1 LACFGDGPRAAAQTT
16 DNAAKPQTTRDS
28 APPHIIT
35 PVTVQTPP
43 AEQAPSFTLNDLLVY
58 MAKQQASD
66 LHIKPMRPPL
76 LRIRGKLVPIK
87 SDPMKPADIE
97 TMLLPLLNHHQ
108 QEKFETMQS
117 VDFGYGVAGVARF
130 RVNVYR
136 QRGTVGAVFR
146 RIPINVL
153 TIDALELPD
162 AIRDL
167 TQIPDGLVL
176 VTGPTGS
183 GKSTTLAAMISH
195 ISDTEPLHI
204 VTIEDPIEF
213 LFVDKIA
220 AISQREVGSDTPNF
234 KEALRNAMRQDPD
247 VIMVGEM
254 RDTETVETVLTAAE
268 TGHLVFSTL
277 HTNNAAQTIDR
288 IIDTFPA
295 DQHKQ
300 IRSQLALVLRGI
312 ISLKLIKT
320 TTGALTAAVEI
331 LKNSPRIAR
340 LIEDGHTKD
349 ILEEMESS
357 VGLYKM
363 QSMNQSL
370 IALLVHQ
377 KISYQDAMA
386 LSSDPDDLSLKV
398 RKLFPQIEE
407 RVRQGG
413 EMAPSDSDFS
423 QITELMDIKRLYEE
437 QEVHWRHRVSVK
449 EEEIANLHHDME
461 LLRQQMQQT
470 SASRS
475 QHDEEIGRLR
485 GDNERL
491 RADAQAK
498 INQLQERIKELNQK
512 LMAAGAG
519 VKK

>member
-1 LACFGDGPRAAAQTT
+1 MSASSSQAGPSAQANPAA
-16 DNAAKPQTTRDS
+16 N
-28 APPHIIT
+28 
-35 PVTVQTPP
+35 
-43 AEQAPSFTLNDLLVY
+43 LNDLLVY

-66 LHIKPMRPPL
+66 LHLKPMRPPL
-76 LRIRGKLVPIK
+76 IRLKGKLISIPGA
-87 SDPMKPADIE
+87 DPLKPADLEKI
-97 TMLLPLLNHHQ
+97 LLPILNRSQ
-108 QEKFETMQS
+108 REKFDHVQS

-130 RVNVYR
+130 RGNMYL
-136 QRGTVGAVFR
+136 QRGTVAAVFR
-146 RIPINVL
+146 RVPINIMG
-153 TIDALELPD
+153 IDQLELPL
-162 AIRDL
+162 AIREL
-167 TQIPDGLVL
+167 TKVPDGLVL

-183 GKSTTLAAMISH
+183 GKSTTLAAMISE
-195 ISDTEPLHI
+195 ISDHEPLHI

-213 LFVDKIA
+213 LMGDRVA
-220 AISQREVGSDTPNF
+220 AISQREVGTDTPNF

-254 RDTETVETVLTAAE
+254 RDVETMQTVMTAAE

-288 IIDTFPA
+288 VIDAFPP

-300 IRSQLALVLRGI
+300 IRSQLALVLRGVV
-312 ISLKLIKT
+312 SLKLIKT
-320 TTGALTAAVEI
+320 REGNMTAAVEVM
-331 LKNSPRIAR
+331 KNSPRIAK

-357 VGLYKM
+357 VGLYRM

-377 KISYQDAMA
+377 KITYQDAMA
-386 LSSDPDDLSLKV
+386 LASDPDDLSLKV

-413 EMAPSDSDFS
+413 DMAPSYSDFS

-437 QEVHWRHRVSVK
+437 QEVQWRQRLADK
-449 EEEIANLHHDME
+449 
-461 LLRQQMQQT
+461 
-470 SASRS
+470 
-475 QHDEEIGRLR
+475 DEELENLR
-485 GDNERL
+485 HDADFLREQMSQQQGSTSQKDEEVARMRGENERL

-512 LMAAGAG
+512 LMGGGAAGASG
-519 VKK
+519 VKR

>member
-1 LACFGDGPRAAAQTT
+1 
-16 DNAAKPQTTRDS
+16 
-28 APPHIIT
+28 
-35 PVTVQTPP
+35 VTVQSPTV
-43 AEQAPSFTLNDLLVY
+43 ASADSSPSFSLNDLLIY

-66 LHIKPMRPPL
+66 LHLKPMRPPL
-76 LRIRGKLVPIK
+76 LRIRGKLVPVK
-87 SDPMKPADIE
+87 SEPLKPADLE
-97 TMLLPLLNHHQ
+97 KMLLPLLNRPQ
-108 QEKFETMQS
+108 KEKFEALQS
-117 VDFGYGVAGVARF
+117 VDFGYGVPGVARF
-130 RVNVYR
+130 RANVYM

-146 RIPINVL
+146 RIPIVIQ
-153 TIDALELPD
+153 TIEALELPD

-183 GKSTTLAAMISH
+183 GKSTTLAAMLSH
-195 ISDTEPLHI
+195 IGETEPLHI

-213 LFVDKIA
+213 LFIDKIA
-220 AISQREVGSDTPNF
+220 AISQREVGTDTPNF
-234 KEALRNAMRQDPD
+234 REALRNAMRQDPD

-254 RDTETVETVLTAAE
+254 RDVETVETVLTAAE

-312 ISLKLIKT
+312 VSLKLVKT
-320 TTGALTAAVEI
+320 TTGTLTAAVEI
-331 LKNSPRIAR
+331 LKTSPRIAR
-340 LIEDGHTKD
+340 LIEEGITKD
-349 ILEEMESS
+349 ILDEMEGS
-357 VGLYKM
+357 VGLYRM

-370 IALLVHQ
+370 IALLVNQ
-377 KISYQDAMA
+377 KITYQDAMA
-386 LSSDPDDLSLKV
+386 LSSDSDDLSLKV
-398 RKLFPQIEE
+398 RKLFPQIED

-437 QEVHWRHRVSVK
+437 QEVNWRQRLAVK
-449 EEEIANLHHDME
+449 EEEVENLHHDME
-461 LLRQQMQQT
+461 FLRQQTQQN

-475 QHDEEIGRLR
+475 NHDEEIARMR
-485 GDNERL
+485 GENERL
-491 RADAQAK
+491 RADAQGK
-498 INQLQERIKELNQK
+498 ISQLQERIKELNQK
-512 LMAAGAG
+512 LMASGAPG

>member
-1 LACFGDGPRAAAQTT
+1 VASRVTLTLIETTTRVAQIT
-16 DNAAKPQTTRDS
+16 DNRQRAEGAD
-28 APPHIIT
+28 IIT
-35 PVTVQTPP
+35 AVTVQSPP

-66 LHIKPMRPPL
+66 LHLKPMRPPL
-76 LRIRGKLVPIK
+76 LRIRGKLVPVK
-87 SDPMKPADIE
+87 SEPLKPAE
-97 TMLLPLLNHHQ
+97 LQNMLLPLLNRVQ
-108 QEKFETMQS
+108 KEKFETLQS
-117 VDFGYGVAGVARF
+117 VDFGYGVPGVARF
-130 RVNVYR
+130 RANVYM

-146 RIPINVL
+146 RIPINL
-153 TIDALELPD
+153 QTIEALELPD

-195 ISDTEPLHI
+195 IGDTEPLHI

-213 LFVDKIA
+213 LFVDKVA
-220 AISQREVGSDTPNF
+220 AISQREVGTDTPNF
-234 KEALRNAMRQDPD
+234 REALRNAMRQDPD

-268 TGHLVFSTL
+268 TGHLVYSTL

-312 ISLKLIKT
+312 VSLKLIKT
-320 TTGALTAAVEI
+320 TAGTLTAAVEV

-357 VGLYKM
+357 VGLYRM

-437 QEVHWRHRVSVK
+437 QEVHWRQRVAVK
-449 EEEIANLHHDME
+449 EEEIENLHHDIE
-461 LLRQQMQQT
+461 VLRQQMQQT
-470 SASRS
+470 STSRS
-475 QHDEEIGRLR
+475 HHDDEITRLR

-498 INQLQERIKELNQK
+498 ITQLQERIKELNQK